1 MQEKLKNCEKESFLG
16 LSTLELAQRIVDSNS
31 EIKAVGLKPYVYVPN
46 KPSGR
51 DEKIYYTSREN
62 LLNIRQEGLDDWCVY
77 LGEGY
82 NISLVSSL
90 IFKDGSGGHFVMAD
104 LAPQRS
110 GEGLEKAKRRF
121 KEIVQPEFGGGFF
134 LETKRSYQF
143 LGENTVSQNNWNNL
157 LGTLLTTEIIAYFGA
172 EIPAEHERIVDA
184 KYVGYS
190 LKRGHMGL
198 RLTTNGTKTVV
209 PRVVGFI

>member
-1 MQEKLKNCEKESFLG
+1 MPEKLKNCEKESFLG
-16 LSTLELAQRIVDSNS
+16 LSTLELAKRIVDSNS

-46 KPSGR
+46 KPSGNETVYSFPR
-51 DEKIYYTSREN
+51 SSFFNTKQED
-62 LLNIRQEGLDDWCVY
+62 LNNWCAC

-82 NISLVSSL
+82 NIALCSSLVL
-90 IFKDGSGGHFVMAD
+90 KDGSRGHLIMAD
-104 LAPQRS
+104 LAPSRS
-110 GEGLEKAKRRF
+110 DESLAKVKRRF
-121 KEIVQPEFGGGFF
+121 KEIVQDEFGGGFF

-172 EIPAEHERIVDA
+172 EIPAEHERIVDT

-198 RLTTNGTKTVV
+198 RLTTNGAKTVV